1 MVAAFRVAALVNVD
15 YTYLN
20 GCVNR
25 GMIQSYLWQMGEN
38 SALSSISV
46 LTGNNLQAML
56 HKRHVAPHVATE
68 GHFLISIIGDIYE

>member
-38 SALSSISV
+38 SALSSYGVS
-46 LTGNNLQAML
+46 TGSNLQAGDF
-56 HKRHVAPHVATE
+56 VA
-68 GHFLISIIGDIYE
+68 

>member
-15 YTYLN
+15 YTYLCE
-20 GCVNR
+20 CVNR
-25 GMIQSYLWQMGEN
+25 VTIYRTQDLWQMGKN

-68 GHFLISIIGDIYE
+68 GRF